1 MVPRGWAPSRGGEY
15 TGRSAHCFFGLFPLF
30 LELCT
35 LRFVR
40 FQSVLKSSSTPVGPI
55 AGN

>member
-1 MVPRGWAPSRGGEY
+1 MVPQGWAPSRGGEY

-35 LRFVR
+35 L
-40 FQSVLKSSSTPVGPI
+40 
-55 AGN
+55 